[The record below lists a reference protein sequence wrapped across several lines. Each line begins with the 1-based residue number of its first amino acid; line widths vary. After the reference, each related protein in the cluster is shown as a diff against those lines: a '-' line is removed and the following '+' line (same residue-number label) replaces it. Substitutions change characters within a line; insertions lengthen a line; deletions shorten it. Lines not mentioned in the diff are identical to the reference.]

1 MFKKLASKW
10 TIGNDILIDKK
21 RGRVSARSIFSSMN
35 KITFTRSTI
44 LVYQIEPRTF
54 DFHNQPVDPFSE
66 GKEGVWV
73 DVVSPPWEW
82 NAQDDDKK
90 PFLSSVVSSQEAEQ

>member
-1 MFKKLASKW
+1 MTKKGKGFRQKYTVIEPQKISPKMP
-10 TIGNDILIDKK
+10 
-21 RGRVSARSIFSSMN
+21 IFFN
-35 KITFTRSTI
+35 KQNTFTRPTI
-44 LVYQIEPRTF
+44 LIYHIEARTF
-54 DFHNQPVDPFSE
+54 DFHNQPVCPFSE
-66 GKEGVWV
+66 GTEAVWV

>member
-1 MFKKLASKW
+1 MSYW
-10 TIGNDILIDKK
+10 
-21 RGRVSARSIFSSMN
+21 N
-35 KITFTRSTI
+35 KF
-44 LVYQIEPRTF
+44 F
-54 DFHNQPVDPFSE
+54 FHFHNQPVDPFSE
-66 GKEGVWV
+66 GKEGIWV